1 MNRRSFLKMLAAAT
15 APMFIPASNL
25 WLPPEKKVILA
36 VPEDLPWNGN
46 TAYWLWTGGDDVC
59 IQSFKRTVSPGFEGI
74 FKKFYTENLELPV
87 NSLVDGSFNR

>member
-25 WLPPEKKVILA
+25 WLPPEKKVTFAL
-36 VPEDLPWNGN
+36 PEDLSGID
-46 TAYWLWTGGDDVC
+46 TDVYWLWTGGDEVC
-59 IQSFKRTVSPGFEGI
+59 IQSFRRTVSPSFEGI
-74 FKKFYTENLELPV
+74 FKKFHTENLELPV